1 MNKCLDVC
9 LHKGKCWSSPL
20 CFTVDSFL
28 ENLESRN
35 KGYGS
40 PGPANGQSPSSG
52 SQSPIVPPSGAST
65 GSSSPS
71 TPQAPIA
78 SQTVPQSP
86 SMTASSPPPPSAAAS
101 TTASPT
107 VDSKPPAQSP
117 EHLQPSG
124 PSAGP
129 ALQKRSFI
137 SRWFGLPP
145 AETTPSANQGTSEST
160 SCQNVWLW
168 LFRILLTSLGTRRY
182 KPE

>member
-1 MNKCLDVC
+1 MSLTETFAHIKIITKQNFINEV
-9 LHKGKCWSSPL
+9 LHGIDLYSFS
-20 CFTVDSFL
+20 FHSFL

-86 SMTASSPPPPSAAAS
+86 SMPASSPLPPSSLVNAAAS
-101 TTASPT
+101 PT
-107 VDSKPPAQSP
+107 IDSKPPAQSP
-117 EHLQPSG
+117 EHLPPAGS
-124 PSAGP
+124 SAGP
-129 ALQKRSFI
+129 ALQKRGFM

-145 AETTPSANQGTSEST
+145 AEATSAPNPG
-160 SCQNVWLW
+160 
-168 LFRILLTSLGTRRY
+168 
-182 KPE
+182 